1 MNKKDSLAYN
11 LYDQECGRFEYD
23 QDNDTF
29 VCDDEHYFSWRKKNG
44 HVFPCC
50 SENRPRTREYVK
62 KFGILNFKPS
72 VMEEM
77 YELKE
82 MITYYEFSIL
92 EFRKRNHVNFISEKI
107 EKDFQELDV
116 IRKRVLD
123 ALEVCDGEWDTVFGN
138 TIRVISSNYA
148 HHEYSCGD
156 IGAVL
161 EMTKSHLY
169 PILIKCVEHIFEMRT
184 RNKEKTFDKSSF

>member
-1 MNKKDSLAYN
+1 MNKKDILAHN

-23 QDNDTF
+23 QDNDAF

-44 HVFPCC
+44 YVFPCC
-50 SENRPRTREYVK
+50 SENRPQTREYVK

-92 EFRKRNHVNFISEKI
+92 EFRKKNHVNFISEKI

-116 IRKRVLD
+116 ISKRVLD

-148 HHEYSCGD
+148 HQDYSCGD
-156 IGAVL
+156 LEVVL
-161 EMTKSHLY
+161 EMAKSHLY
-169 PILIKCVEHIFEMRT
+169 LFLSNVLNTSLR
-184 RNKEKTFDKSSF
+184 